1 MFRDANDVQ
10 SRLDRLEVELKA
22 AKAAHAEAQ
31 AGIARL
37 EHALR
42 QRSLLIET
50 LDGRP
55 GTMPS
60 GAGAAAVAAQQD
72 SRALPAP
79 SPRDTIAFL
88 RPHLDR
94 AHYLS
99 TNPDVA
105 RAAMDPV
112 LHYVLYGEA
121 EGRTPRPDFDPVRYR
136 VMNPALAQYQGNLF
150 WHFLT
155 SGDDQ
160 SRNREG

>member
-1 MFRDANDVQ
+1 MQ
-10 SRLDRLEVELKA
+10 SRLDRLEMELQA

-31 AGIARL
+31 TRIARL

-50 LDGRP
+50 LDGGTGPMLLGP
-55 GTMPS
+55 GST
-60 GAGAAAVAAQQD
+60 AVAAPQVSK
-72 SRALPAP
+72 SRPAP
-79 SPRDTIAFL
+79 SPKASIAFL

-94 AHYLS
+94 AHYLR

-112 LHYVLYGEA
+112 HHYVMYGEA

-136 VMNPALAQYQGNLF
+136 LMNPALAQFQGNLF

-160 SRNREG
+160 SQARNG